1 MRALLCATTCGDVS
15 RSEPLRGPSR
25 VCAVSAA
32 VPYLRQTARVAALS
46 VFLTSVLAAS
56 IADGA
61 NKPRTLL
68 LLPFVTVDLAR
79 DEQWLGEAVAQSLT
93 LGLVQ
98 APGLVKIDRTRLKQV
113 ARPEAWDE
121 PAATTAARALH
132 AEIVL
137 YGEVRRSG
145 GELTIQPRYL
155 ELRSDRP
162 ERVALDVVSVPEGML
177 MERLRTL
184 SLAYAR
190 ALKVPLSDSEAAR
203 VQKWASPTT
212 STRAFEAY
220 VRGRL
225 AAYRGNQ
232 EGNEA
237 AIEFLGKATEID
249 PHFVVG
255 QYALGVVHQKLGNRW
270 KAAAQFRASTQL
282 DPTYPEPYKAL
293 GDLFLI
299 APRRLYDQAVEA
311 YTKALEIRPFY
322 ADAYV
327 GLGDA
332 RAAQSDVDGAVAAYQ
347 KALSFNPINAK
358 VYVSLGKLYYSE
370 KQLYYESVQ
379 DYKKAIDLDPAYLD
393 ARMGLAD
400 VYEDKG
406 LYQEAIGEYKKVV
419 EADAKNTGALYNLAL
434 VYEKVDP
441 KEAVTLWERYIDLAS
456 SVPSE
461 KDWVDVARLHL
472 RKLKNQLDKSN

>member
-1 MRALLCATTCGDVS
+1 M
-15 RSEPLRGPSR
+15 
-25 VCAVSAA
+25 
-32 VPYLRQTARVAALS
+32 
-46 VFLTSVLAAS
+46 VLVVLGVGAIAAS
-56 IADGA
+56 VAGGTP
-61 NKPRTLL
+61 KPRTLL
-68 LLPFVTVDLAR
+68 LLPFATVDLAR
-79 DEQWLGEAVAQSLT
+79 DEQWLGEAMAQSLS
-93 LGLVQ
+93 LGLAQV
-98 APGLVKIDRTRLKQV
+98 PGLVEIDRARLKQV
-113 ARPEAWDE
+113 TQPEAWDE
-121 PAATTAARALH
+121 AAATAAARGLH
-132 AEIVL
+132 AEIAI

-145 GELTIQPRYL
+145 AELTIQPRYL
-155 ELRSDRP
+155 EVKADRT
-162 ERVALDVVSVPEGML
+162 EKVALDVVAVPEGTL
-177 MERLRTL
+177 MERLRGL
-184 SLAYAR
+184 SLSYTR

-225 AAYRGNQ
+225 AAYRDTQ

-237 AIEFLGKATEID
+237 AIELLGKATEVD
-249 PHFVVG
+249 PQFVVG

-293 GDLFLI
+293 GDLFLT
-299 APRRLYDQAVEA
+299 APRRLFDQAVEA
-311 YTKALEIRPFY
+311 YGKALEIRPFY

-332 RAAQSDVDGAVAAYQ
+332 KAAQSDVDGAVVAYQ
-347 KALSFNPINAK
+347 KALSFNPVNAK
-358 VYVSLGKLYYSE
+358 VYVSLGKLYYTE

-379 DYKKAIDLDPAYLD
+379 AYKKAIDLDPSYLD
-393 ARMGLAD
+393 ARMGLAE

-441 KEAVTLWERYIDLAS
+441 KEAVTLWERYIQLAGS
-456 SVPSE
+456 LPAE